1 MQSINPTIGAL
12 IATHNELSEAELEA
26 KLALAVAAFASW
38 RETSFAER
46 ADRMR
51 RLTDVLRVEGARL
64 SKIMTEEMGKP
75 IKQAN
80 AEIEKCVSVCE
91 YYAEHAQA
99 FLSRATVHTDARKSY
114 VRFDPIGIVLAVM
127 PWNFP
132 FWQVFRFAAPAIMA
146 GNVGVL
152 KHASN
157 VQGCAE
163 AIEKSF
169 RLAEFPDGVFQN
181 LAIGSSK
188 VEAVIRDPRVKAV
201 TLTGSEW
208 AGRKVAE
215 VAGDEIKKTVL
226 ELGGSDP
233 FIVLED
239 ADLKK
244 TVEAGWFARLQNA
257 GQSCIAAKRFILVE
271 AIADEFL
278 KMYKERFE
286 SLVIGDPMD
295 EKTEIGPLSSE
306 QQLDDIMKQVE
317 KAVAGGARVVTGGKR
332 IGEKGFFYAPTIL
345 DNITPE
351 NPIYREEVF
360 GPVALVI
367 RVKNADEAIQV
378 ANDSPFGL
386 GSSIW
391 TNDTA
396 KAEELAGRIEAGCVF
411 VNGMVKSDPRL
422 PFGGVKKSGYGRELS
437 EYGIKE
443 FVNVKT
449 VWIK

>member
-1 MQSINPTIGAL
+1 
-12 IATHNELSEAELEA
+12 
-26 KLALAVAAFASW
+26 
-38 RETSFAER
+38 
-46 ADRMR
+46 
-51 RLTDVLRVEGARL
+51 
-64 SKIMTEEMGKP
+64 
-75 IKQAN
+75 
-80 AEIEKCVSVCE
+80 
-91 YYAEHAQA
+91 
-99 FLSRATVHTDARKSY
+99 
-114 VRFDPIGIVLAVM
+114 
-127 PWNFP
+127 
-132 FWQVFRFAAPAIMA
+132 MA

-169 RLAEFPDGVFQN
+169 RLAGFPDGVFQN

-239 ADLKK
+239 ADMEK

-271 AIADEFL
+271 KIADEFL
-278 KMYKERFE
+278 QKYKERFE
-286 SLVIGDPMD
+286 SLVIGDPTE

-306 QQLDDIMKQVE
+306 QQLNDIIKQVE
-317 KAVAGGARVVTGGKR
+317 KAVAGGARIITGGKR
-332 IGEKGFFYAPTIL
+332 IGDKGFFYAPTIL
-345 DNITPE
+345 DNITPN
-351 NPIYREEVF
+351 NPIYHEEVF

-367 RVKNADEAIQV
+367 RVKDADEAIRV

-391 TNDTA
+391 TKDVA

-437 EYGIKE
+437 EYGIRE
-443 FVNVKT
+443 FVNIKT
-449 VWIK
+449 IWIK